1 MNIQEAKD
9 EIIHTVR
16 IYTRKNE
23 KGQYLIPA
31 VHQRPVLL
39 IGPPG
44 IGKTAIMRQAAEACN
59 VGLVA
64 YTITHHTRQSAV
76 GLPVVT
82 TKNYGGREVSVTEY
96 TMSEIVASV
105 YECIQQTGNPEGI
118 LFIDEI
124 NCVSETL
131 TPTMLQFLQN
141 KTFGTHRVPEG
152 WIIVAAGNPPEYNRS
167 ARMFD
172 VVTLDRVKSISIDVD
187 FPVWKKYA
195 SQTGMHGAILS
206 YLSSK
211 PQNFYYIEEAR
222 GDRDFVTARGWED
235 LSVLLKAYEEEEIE
249 VSLPVIREY
258 IHSDRIA
265 SDFAA
270 YYRLFTGYKKEYT
283 PQKVMLGA
291 LKEQQLKKQE
301 QLLASAMP
309 DEQYSIIQMFLSELH
324 QLFGGWEEEKN
335 LLKRRK
341 EVFLQIT
348 SLADRRKEGSG
359 VELLT
364 QFLEQFDNALKIKDE
379 HQIISEADRKREES
393 VSRFYSDCMYEL
405 RGSRTEDIRETV
417 DFLKG
422 RLDQAEEKQEKEA
435 AHLTAMV
442 ERALLFLEE
451 SVGEGEMMG
460 YFMTSLAQNPS
471 AAGFLGTYAGSRFLK
486 HLDLMAAVDEEA
498 ELKRQIE
505 EYENSGKSDK

>member
-9 EIIHTVR
+9 EIIHTVK
-16 IYTRKNE
+16 IYTKKNE
-23 KGQYLIPA
+23 KGQYLIPT
-31 VHQRPVLL
+31 VHQRPILL

-44 IGKTAIMRQAAEACN
+44 IGKTAIMRQAAEACG

-76 GLPVVT
+76 GLPIVST
-82 TKNYGGREVSVTEY
+82 RNYAGREVSVTEY

-105 YECIQQTGNPEGI
+105 YECIEQTGNPEGI

-152 WIIVAAGNPPEYNRS
+152 WIIVAAGNPPEYNKS

-172 VVTLDRVKSISIDVD
+172 VVTLDRVKSINIEVD
-187 FPVWKKYA
+187 FPVWKRYA
-195 SQTGMHGAILS
+195 SQMGMHSAIIS

-211 PQNFYYIEEAR
+211 TQNFYYIEEAR
-222 GDRDFVTARGWED
+222 GDRDFVTARGWDD
-235 LSVLLKAYEEEEIE
+235 LSVLLNAYEDEEIP
-249 VSLPVIREY
+249 VTLPVIREY

-270 YYRLFTGYKKEYT
+270 YYRMFTGYKKEYT
-283 PQKVMLGA
+283 PEKVLTGSLEA
-291 LKEQQLKKQE
+291 ELVQQQE
-301 QLLASAMP
+301 QLLAKALP
-309 DEQYSIIQMFLSELH
+309 DEQYSILQMFLSELH
-324 QLFGGWEEEKN
+324 RRFGVYEEAGN
-335 LLKRRK
+335 LQKRRK
-341 EVFLQIT
+341 EVFIQIR
-348 SLADRRKEGSG
+348 SLAERQKELSA
-359 VELLT
+359 EKLLVR
-364 QFLEQFDNALKIKDE
+364 FLEQFDSALKIKDE
-379 HQIISEADRKREES
+379 HQIISEADRKREEA

-405 RGSRTEDIRETV
+405 KGKRVQDI
-417 DFLKG
+417 
-422 RLDQAEEKQEKEA
+422 KEA
-435 AHLTAMV
+435 LQELEDKLDRTDALLQEQALELTAMV
-442 ERALLFLEE
+442 DRALLFLEE

-460 YFMTSLAQNPS
+460 YFMTSLSQNPS
-471 AAGFLGTYAGSRFLK
+471 AARFLGNYPCDRFLK
-486 HLDLMAAVDEEA
+486 HLDLMASVDEEA

-505 EYENSGKSDK
+505 EYRNSNE

>member
-1 MNIQEAKD
+1 MNIQEAKE

-23 KGQYLIPA
+23 KGQYLIPT

-44 IGKTAIMRQAAEACN
+44 IGKTAIMRQAAEACG

-76 GLPVVT
+76 GLPIVST
-82 TKNYGGREVSVTEY
+82 RTYAGREVSVTEY

-105 YECIQQTGNPEGI
+105 YECIRQTGNSEGI

-172 VVTLDRVKSISIDVD
+172 VVTLDRVKSISVDVD
-187 FPVWKKYA
+187 FSVWKRYA
-195 SQTGMHGAILS
+195 SQAGVHSAIIS

-211 PQNFYYIEEAR
+211 SHNFYYIEESR

-235 LSVLLKAYEEEEIE
+235 LSVLLKAYEQEEIP
-249 VSLPVIREY
+249 VTLAVIREY

-270 YYRLFTGYKKEYT
+270 YYRMYTGYKKEYT
-283 PQKVMLGA
+283 PQLVLQGTMERGQVLR
-291 LKEQQLKKQE
+291 QE
-301 QLLASAMP
+301 QLLKEALP
-309 DEQYSIIQMFLSELH
+309 DEQYSIIQMFLAELH
-324 QLFGGWEEEKN
+324 RQFRSFEEN
-335 LLKRRK
+335 GVQLKRK
-341 EVFLQIT
+341 TEVCRQIR
-348 SLADRRKEGSG
+348 SLADRQKELSA
-359 VELLT
+359 VSLLT
-364 QFLEQFDNALKIKDE
+364 RFLEQFDSALKIKDE
-379 HQIISEADRKREES
+379 HQIISEGDRKREEA
-393 VSRFYSDCMYEL
+393 VSRFYADFMYEL
-405 RGSRTEDIRETV
+405 KGKRISDTEEAIGILEEK
-417 DFLKG
+417 LKQ
-422 RLDQAEEKQEKEA
+422 LTDQEKQEAEK
-435 AHLTAMV
+435 LTAMV
-442 ERALLFLEE
+442 DRSLLFLEE

-460 YFMTSLAQNPS
+460 YFMTSLSQNPS
-471 AAGFLGTYAGSRFLK
+471 AAGFLGKYACERFLT
-486 HLDLMAAVDEEA
+486 HLDLMSAVDEEA
-498 ELKRQIE
+498 ELKQQIE
-505 EYENSGKSDK
+505 EYRNRQE

>member
-16 IYTRKNE
+16 IYTRKND
-23 KGQYLIPA
+23 KGQYLIPT
-31 VHQRPVLL
+31 VHQRPILL

-44 IGKTAIMRQAAEACN
+44 IGKTAIMRQAAEACG

-76 GLPVVT
+76 GLPVVKT
-82 TKNYGGREVSVTEY
+82 RTYAGREVSVTEY

-105 YECIQQTGNPEGI
+105 YECIEQTGNPEGI

-152 WIIVAAGNPPEYNRS
+152 WIIVAAGNPPEYNKS

-172 VVTLDRVKSISIDVD
+172 VVTLDRVKSINIEVD
-187 FPVWKKYA
+187 FPVWKSYA
-195 SQTGMHGAILS
+195 SQTGMHSAIIS

-211 PQNFYYIEEAR
+211 TQNFYYIEESR
-222 GDRDFVTARGWED
+222 GDRDFVTARGWDD
-235 LSVLLKAYEEEEIE
+235 LSVLLKAYEEEEIP
-249 VSLPVIREY
+249 VTLPVIREY

-270 YYRLFTGYKKEYT
+270 YYRMFTGYKKEYT
-283 PQKVMLGA
+283 PQKVLQGTIEREA
-291 LKEQQLKKQE
+291 EVHQE
-301 QLLASAMP
+301 QLLAQALP
-309 DEQYSIIQMFLSELH
+309 DEQYSILQMFLSELH
-324 QLFGGWEEEKN
+324 RLFRVYEEAGN
-335 LLKRRK
+335 LQKRRK
-341 EVFLQIT
+341 EVFIQIK
-348 SLADRRKEGSG
+348 SLADRQKELSA
-359 VELLT
+359 ETMLIR
-364 QFLEQFDNALKIKDE
+364 FLEQFDTALKIKDE
-379 HQIISEADRKREES
+379 HQIISEAERKREEA

-405 RGSRTEDIRETV
+405 
-417 DFLKG
+417 KG
-422 RLDQAEEKQEKEA
+422 RRVQDIGIALKDLEEKLQAADEKQEKEA
-435 AHLTAMV
+435 QNLTAMV
-442 ERALLFLEE
+442 DRALLFLEE

-460 YFMTSLAQNPS
+460 YFMTSLSQNPS
-471 AAGFLGTYAGSRFLK
+471 AARFLGANACDRFLK
-486 HLDLMAAVDEEA
+486 HLDLMAAVDEEE

-505 EYENSGKSDK
+505 EYRKQSE

>member
-23 KGQYLIPA
+23 KGQYLIPT
-31 VHQRPVLL
+31 VHQRPILL

-44 IGKTAIMRQAAEACN
+44 IGKTAIMRQAARECG

-76 GLPVVT
+76 GLPVVS
-82 TKNYGGREVSVTEY
+82 TKTYGGREVTVTEY

-105 YECIQQTGNPEGI
+105 YECIEQTGNPEGI

-141 KTFGTHRVPEG
+141 KTFGTHKVPEG

-172 VVTLDRVKSISIDVD
+172 VVTLDRVKSIAVDVD

-195 SQTGMHGAILS
+195 SEAGVHSAVIS

-211 PQNFYYIEEAR
+211 AQNFYYIEEAR

-235 LSVLLKAYEEEEIE
+235 LSVLLKAYEAEEIP
-249 VSLPVIREY
+249 VTLPVIREY

-270 YYRLFTGYKKEYT
+270 YYRMFTEYKREYT
-283 PQKVMLGA
+283 PQKILQGTIEPEQ
-291 LKEQQLKKQE
+291 LRQQQQL
-301 QLLASAMP
+301 LLRALP
-309 DEQYSIIQMFLSELH
+309 DEQYSILQMFLSELH
-324 QLFGGWEEEKN
+324 RLFGSFGQREI
-335 LLKRRK
+335 LLKRKREVHQQIRSAAERGK
-341 EVFLQIT
+341 ELSAVP
-348 SLADRRKEGSG
+348 
-359 VELLT
+359 LLE

-379 HQIISEADRKREES
+379 HQIISESDRKREEE
-393 VSRFYSDCMYEL
+393 VSRFFADCTYEL
-405 RGSRTEDIRETV
+405 KGKRIGSVQEA
-417 DFLKG
+417 
-422 RLDQAEEKQEKEA
+422 LDLLEEKLAAEEQQQDQEA
-435 AHLTAMV
+435 RRLQAMV
-442 ERALLFLEE
+442 DRTLAFLED

-460 YFMTSLAQNPS
+460 YFMTSLSGNVQ
-471 AAGFLGTYAGSRFLK
+471 AARFLGKYPVERFLK

-498 ELKRQIE
+498 QLRREIE
-505 EYENSGKSDK
+505 TYRRESE